1 MRQIVK
7 AYAIVVALALGYAW
21 FIDLTLRDS
30 AREHLLG
37 DMLLAFVSVPTSLS
51 LNVFYGGWPELA
63 TRPFAQLIWVS
74 ICAVAQVGL
83 LFAATRLI
91 ARLRLRDNEYWHRFW
106 S

>member
-1 MRQIVK
+1 MRQLVK
-7 AYAIVVALALGYAW
+7 SYAIVVALTLGYAW
-21 FIDLTLRDS
+21 YVDLTLSHS

-37 DMLLAFVSVPTSLS
+37 DMLLAFVSVPASLS
-51 LNVFYGGWPELA
+51 LNVFYNGWPELA

-83 LFAATRLI
+83 LFAATGLI
-91 ARLRLRDNEYWHRFW
+91 ARLRLRDNEYWRRFW